1 MPSIL
6 HENSGIAFIKNSDL
20 LYAIN
25 DSGNSSTVFG
35 LDIKSGKI
43 IKEIKLNNTGN
54 DDWEDLTTDNNY
66 LYVGDF
72 GNNKNKRENLSIY
85 WIPNGIILDKSG
97 KDNELKSTQFY
108 LEDQKKFPP
117 KKKDRNFDIE
127 SFFTLG
133 DYFYLF
139 TRNRSSKFDGTTK
152 LYRLKKQSG
161 KQKAILISKLKVCDT
176 KKTCQIT
183 SAALHKPTGKVAL
196 LTYDKVLIFENYKKD
211 DFFTGNSKV
220 IELDHLSQKESI
232 TFQDKNTLI
241 ITEEKELSGI
251 GGNIYKLVLN

>member
-35 LDIKSGKI
+35 LDIKYGKI
-43 IKEIKLNNTGN
+43 SKEIKLNNTGN
-54 DDWEDLTTDNNY
+54 DDWEDLTTDTNF

-85 WIPNGIILDKSG
+85 WIPNDIILGKSG

-127 SFFTLG
+127 SFFTLRN
-133 DYFYLF
+133 YFYL
-139 TRNRSSKFDGTTK
+139 
-152 LYRLKKQSG
+152 LL
-161 KQKAILISKLKVCDT
+161 AIDRQNLM
-176 KKTCQIT
+176 
-183 SAALHKPTGKVAL
+183 
-196 LTYDKVLIFENYKKD
+196 E
-211 DFFTGNSKV
+211 
-220 IELDHLSQKESI
+220 
-232 TFQDKNTLI
+232 
-241 ITEEKELSGI
+241 
-251 GGNIYKLVLN
+251 